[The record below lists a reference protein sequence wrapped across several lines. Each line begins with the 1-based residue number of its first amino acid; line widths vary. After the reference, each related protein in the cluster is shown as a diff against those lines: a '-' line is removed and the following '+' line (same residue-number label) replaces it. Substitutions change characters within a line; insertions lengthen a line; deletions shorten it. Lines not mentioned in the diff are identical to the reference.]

1 MAINSPDK
9 YSARDIVILITRIW
23 LGYIMIKN
31 GRFFFKLIYSEEDR
45 AFFTQWFGKG
55 LHFPFPLLMAYL
67 AKGAEFFGGLLVL
80 IGMFTRVGASLIA
93 FTMFIATVTANI
105 GKNWDVDGTITV
117 SICMMAL
124 IIIYWGGGK
133 YSLDSVARKNWRA
146 K

>member
-1 MAINSPDK
+1 MPINSSDK
-9 YSARDIVILITRIW
+9 NSIRDIVILITRIW
-23 LGYIMIKN
+23 LGYIMMKN
-31 GRFFFKLIYSEEDR
+31 GRFFFKLIYSEENR
-45 AFFTQWFGKG
+45 AFFKEWFGKG

-80 IGMFTRVGASLIA
+80 LGIFTRVGATLIA
-93 FTMFIATVTANI
+93 FTMFIATVTANM

-133 YSLDSVARKNWRA
+133 YALDSVATRNRGVK
-146 K
+146 